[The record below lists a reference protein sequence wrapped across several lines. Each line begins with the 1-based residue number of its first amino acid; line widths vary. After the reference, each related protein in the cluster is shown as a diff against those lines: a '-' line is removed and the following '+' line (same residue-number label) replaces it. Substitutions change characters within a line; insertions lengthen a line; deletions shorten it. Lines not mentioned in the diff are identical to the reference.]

1 MNKFKKYLL
10 VGFLLVGFGL
20 LGNGIYI
27 QVKAFVA
34 QVMIENAWYKTQK
47 NSKAYKPWP
56 WADTKTIAKM
66 SIPKIDKEYYILEGD
81 SAQSLAFG
89 PGHSSISMMPG
100 QNGTILISAHRD
112 THFLFLKDVKINDEI
127 ILYDM
132 DKNKHKYR
140 INDTRIIDVQYDKI
154 PILKGLEELVLVT
167 CWPFDAL
174 RDRKSVV

>member
-1 MNKFKKYLL
+1 
-10 VGFLLVGFGL
+10 
-20 LGNGIYI
+20 
-27 QVKAFVA
+27 
-34 QVMIENAWYKTQK
+34 
-47 NSKAYKPWP
+47 
-56 WADTKTIAKM
+56 
-66 SIPKIDKEYYILEGD
+66 
-81 SAQSLAFG
+81 
-89 PGHSSISMMPG
+89 MMPG

-174 RDRKSVV
+174 SSGGAKRYVVNAKKIY